1 MTTSGRI
8 NLPGGGKFSRRNDR
22 AGSGPLAAISRPG
35 SNRGTVTLVAL
46 CFVAVLGISLASYIA
61 ICTRAM
67 QLSNRSFQAS
77 VSKQLAEAGLEEAL
91 RAFHQ
96 NNWDDWTGGG
106 ISVDWSL
113 DTTNKRATAT
123 MTFPAD
129 KFGQG
134 TTASVNLRVD
144 NYDANVVGAT
154 WSSARNYAPDDL
166 VERNGIWYRCL
177 QTHSNVSPIGN
188 VSHYWVPEFVPSAWD
203 SSISYTPQDMVFHG
217 GYWYRCS
224 SSNTNA
230 APPNANWVRVNA
242 VNKDST
248 SGISGVQ
255 DAVVNWFGT
264 WYRWNSGNWDASPP
278 TSWRWQNTGMTYSY
292 NELVCYNNIWYRYI
306 FSNPT
311 NPAASYSN
319 PGSDTTRWSP
329 QHNMWLWSSSSMN
342 YSQRDVV
349 YYSTTGQW
357 YRCIRSHTSS
367 TSILPTNTAYWS
379 NTPLFTPEWSSTKRF
394 SQYDTV
400 RRNGVWYLS
409 LQNNNTAQDPV
420 TDTDNSHWIGANTTN
435 ASYTWNSTSN
445 YSVGAYRCYGGVW
458 YRCTSAHTNQSPN
471 NTSYW
476 TAAWSNSWG
485 ITTGAPVVYAEA
497 TIALSGSPVQRT
509 QLRAPIAPAPQF
521 PNALAA
527 TGTISANS
535 GGTVDSYDS
544 TAGTYVSQLNTGTNF
559 SAVVAAGNTSGTAI
573 TLSSP
578 TIQGYIAAPAATS
591 SPHAPLMALG
601 TSVIVKGSSS
611 TPSPK
616 VDSSRVSRSPYIPQ
630 FTTLPGGTNGLA
642 NNWSNTP
649 KGTAL
654 ALATTINLGS
664 PGAITPAR
672 YFYNGDL
679 TIGNSTVT
687 NLRINGPVILYIN
700 GDLLLTQSGSTGR
713 IDITSH
719 GSAEIHVAGTFRA
732 DAGSEGI
739 LNATTDPKSLIV
751 ICDTDSTSMHYFS
764 EGVNPL
770 HGVIYIPYSKSNN
783 GFFNDNNNTQIYGA
797 VSANN
802 ITYSGANLNLHYD
815 TSLRYATFGGV
826 DQPWAVTESREL
838 PATEQA
844 TMP

>member
-1 MTTSGRI
+1 MMPGRNNHPRSGKDRRRAAADARTGARRS
-8 NLPGGGKFSRRNDR
+8 NPG
-22 AGSGPLAAISRPG
+22 PG
-35 SNRGTVTLVAL
+35 STRGTVTLVAL

-77 VSKQLAEAGLEEAL
+77 VSKQLAEAGLEEAM
-91 RAFHQ
+91 RAFNQH
-96 NNWDDWTGGG
+96 NWDDWSSGG
-106 ISVDWSL
+106 ISVNWTL

-134 TTASVNLRVD
+134 ATAQLKLRVD
-144 NYDANVVGAT
+144 NYDADVVGAT
-154 WSSARNYAPDDL
+154 WSSSKNYAPGDL
-166 VERNGIWYRCL
+166 VERSGIWYRCL
-177 QTHSNVSPIGN
+177 QTHSNIQPIGDI
-188 VSHYWVPEFVPSAWD
+188 SHYWVPEFVPSLWD
-203 SSISYTPQDMVFHG
+203 SSTTYSSQDMVFHA

-224 SSNTNA
+224 SSNTNS
-230 APPNANWVRVNA
+230 APPNANWVRINA

-264 WYRWNSGNWDASPP
+264 WYRWNSGGWDAAPP
-278 TSWRWQNTGMTYSY
+278 ISWRWRNTGLVYSY
-292 NELVCYNNIWYRYI
+292 NDLVNYNNLWYRYI
-306 FSNPT
+306 SATPT
-311 NPAASYSN
+311 NAGSSYSN
-319 PGSDTTRWSP
+319 PGADTSRWALQS
-329 QHNMWLWSSSSMN
+329 NMWVWSSSGLKYN
-342 YSQRDVV
+342 KGDVAFYS
-349 YYSTTGQW
+349 GQW
-357 YRCIRSHTSS
+357 YRCLRAHTSS
-367 TSILPTNTAYWS
+367 TSIQPTNTTYWS
-379 NTPLFTPEWSSTKRF
+379 NTPRYSPDWSPGERF

-409 LQNNNTAQDPV
+409 LQNNNTAQDPA
-420 TDTDNSHWIGANTTN
+420 TDSDNSHWIGANTTDSN
-435 ASYTWNSTSN
+435 YTWNSTTN
-445 YSVGAYRCYGGVW
+445 YSAGAYRCYGGVW
-458 YRCTSAHTNQSPN
+458 YRCTSANTNKAPN
-471 NTSYW
+471 DTAFW

-497 TIALSGSPVQRT
+497 TITFGSSPAQRT
-509 QLRAPIAPAPQF
+509 QLRALIAPAPLF

-527 TGTISANS
+527 TGSISANS

-544 TAGTYVSQLNTGTNF
+544 TLGTYASQLDTATNY

-578 TIQGYIAAPAATS
+578 TIQGYVAAPAATTA
-591 SPHAPLMALG
+591 PYAPLMALG
-601 TSVIVKGSSS
+601 TSVIVKGSSA

-616 VDSSRVSRSPYIPQ
+616 VDKSRVSRSPYIPQ
-630 FTTLPGGTNGLA
+630 FSTLPGGADGLA

-654 ALATTINLGS
+654 ALAATINIGT

-672 YFYNGDL
+672 YYYDGDL

-687 NLRINGPVILYIN
+687 NLRINGPVILYID

-713 IDITSH
+713 IDITSR

-739 LNATTDPKSLIV
+739 LNATTDPKSLII
-751 ICDTDSTSMHYFS
+751 ICDTDSNSMHYYS

-770 HGVIYIPYSKSNN
+770 YGVIYIPYSQSNN
-783 GFFNDNNNTQIYGA
+783 GYFNDNNNAQIYGA

-802 ITYSGANLNLHYD
+802 ITYSGANLNVHYD

-826 DQPWAVTESREL
+826 DQPWTVTEWREL